1 MGRCFD
7 IWNPQFCDDDNNN
20 KSHFI
25 KSSKSKK
32 DLAIF
37 DKRLLKNKS
46 NKSNL
51 IINNQ
56 YNYYSNKIKQN
67 IYPPNNYFH
76 KHSAKN
82 QNLEKLFIDKFENI
96 ERRNKSNF
104 MENTYKTNKTLSKI
118 KDYVNE
124 LNSKNQGSTQSDSKI
139 FSLSQNRN
147 SFLDKNR
154 SIF

>member
-56 YNYYSNKIKQN
+56 YNYYSNKRK
-67 IYPPNNYFH
+67 
-76 KHSAKN
+76 
-82 QNLEKLFIDKFENI
+82 
-96 ERRNKSNF
+96 
-104 MENTYKTNKTLSKI
+104 
-118 KDYVNE
+118 
-124 LNSKNQGSTQSDSKI
+124 
-139 FSLSQNRN
+139 
-147 SFLDKNR
+147 
-154 SIF
+154 

>member
-1 MGRCFD
+1 MNYDNSGNNNNIKMLNVYSIGMDSIVENIDNDSSEENEEDNDFLKIFRFD
-7 IWNPQFCDDDNNN
+7 LRRKINWNDIIWEDVLMFQFCDDDNNN

-56 YNYYSNKIKQN
+56 YNYYSNKRK
-67 IYPPNNYFH
+67 
-76 KHSAKN
+76 
-82 QNLEKLFIDKFENI
+82 
-96 ERRNKSNF
+96 
-104 MENTYKTNKTLSKI
+104 
-118 KDYVNE
+118 
-124 LNSKNQGSTQSDSKI
+124 
-139 FSLSQNRN
+139 
-147 SFLDKNR
+147 
-154 SIF
+154 

>member
-1 MGRCFD
+1 MF
-7 IWNPQFCDDDNNN
+7 QFCDDDNNN

-56 YNYYSNKIKQN
+56 YNYYSNKRK
-67 IYPPNNYFH
+67 
-76 KHSAKN
+76 
-82 QNLEKLFIDKFENI
+82 
-96 ERRNKSNF
+96 
-104 MENTYKTNKTLSKI
+104 
-118 KDYVNE
+118 
-124 LNSKNQGSTQSDSKI
+124 
-139 FSLSQNRN
+139 
-147 SFLDKNR
+147 
-154 SIF
+154 